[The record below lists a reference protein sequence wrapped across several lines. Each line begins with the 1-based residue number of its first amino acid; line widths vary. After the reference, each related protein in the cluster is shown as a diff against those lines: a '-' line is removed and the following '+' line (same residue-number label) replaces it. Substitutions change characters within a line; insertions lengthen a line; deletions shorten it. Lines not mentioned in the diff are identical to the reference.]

1 MQSSY
6 KTILTG
12 ITVFVLTWLV
22 AIVGYSVAGWNLSDA
37 IYMTTITIFGVGY
50 GEVRPVTGPGLRF
63 FTMFVIIA
71 GCSSTAYVVGGFV
84 QMLAEGQINRVLGAH
99 RMTKGIADLSNHTLL
114 CGYGRVGQQLAK
126 ELLAAGQKFVI
137 IDTNLERL
145 REAEE
150 LGCLVLVGDCTEEDV
165 LKMGGIDRARFVA
178 SVLSDDA
185 ANVFLTLTARDLN
198 SAVQIIARAENPAT
212 EKKLLRSGANRVVLP
227 TAIGATKIA
236 NLISRPS
243 AETMLMDEA
252 GVMALNEQLESIGLK
267 IQEFPVGANSTLEG
281 QALSRVEA
289 SSKGGFVIVAIQR
302 ADGTLL
308 RHPGRETILS
318 SGDVL
323 MVMARSE
330 NLDQLKLATSSRKLA
345 NYRGRAV

>member
-1 MQSSY
+1 M
-6 KTILTG
+6 G
-12 ITVFVLTWLV
+12 
-22 AIVGYSVAGWNLSDA
+22 
-37 IYMTTITIFGVGY
+37 
-50 GEVRPVTGPGLRF
+50 
-63 FTMFVIIA
+63 VIIA

-84 QMLAEGQINRVLGAH
+84 QMLAEGQINRVLGAR
-99 RMTKGIADLSNHTLL
+99 RMTKGIAGLSEHTLL

-145 REAEE
+145 REAEA

-165 LKMGGIDRARFVA
+165 LKMGGIDKARVVA

-198 SAVQIIARAENPAT
+198 PTIQIIARAESPAT

-243 AETMLMDEA
+243 SENMLMDEA
-252 GVMALNEQLESIGLK
+252 SVYALNEQIEPIGLR
-267 IQEFPVGANSTLEG
+267 IQEFSVAIDSTLAG
-281 QALSRVEA
+281 SPLSRVE
-289 SSKGGFVIVAIQR
+289 SSNQGGFVIVAVQR
-302 ADGTLL
+302 PDGTLL
-308 RHPGRETILS
+308 RQPARETILAA
-318 SGDVL
+318 GDVL
-323 MVMARSE
+323 MVMGRS
-330 NLDQLKLATSSRKLA
+330 DRMQQLKLSAAARRKSSF
-345 NYRGRAV
+345 RGQSV

>member
-1 MQSSY
+1 MQSSAR
-6 KTILTG
+6 TIIYGLT
-12 ITVFVLTWLV
+12 FFCLTWIV
-22 AIVGYSVAGWNLSDA
+22 AIVGYWSAGWGLLDA
-37 IYMTTITIFGVGY
+37 VYMTTITIFGVGY
-50 GEVRPVTGPGLRF
+50 GEVRPMTDPRLRI

-84 QMLAEGQINRVLGAH
+84 QMLAEGQINRVLGAR
-99 RMTKGIADLSNHTLL
+99 RMTKGISQLSNHTLL

-126 ELLAAGQKFVI
+126 ELLAAHQKFVI

-145 REAEE
+145 REAEA
-150 LGCLVLVGDCTEEDV
+150 LGCLVLVGDCTEEEV
-165 LKMGGIDRARFVA
+165 LKLAGIDRARVVA

-198 SAVQIIARAENPAT
+198 ATVQIIARAESPST

-243 AETMLMDEA
+243 MEAMLMDDS

-267 IQEFPVGANSTLEG
+267 IQEFPVGANSNLAG
-281 QALSRVEA
+281 NPLSRIEA
-289 SSKGGFVIVAIQR
+289 NTKGGYVIVAIQR
-302 ADGTLL
+302 LDGSLL
-308 RHPGRETILS
+308 RQPDRDTMLAE
-318 SGDVL
+318 GDVL
-323 MVMARSE
+323 MVMGHASQLE
-330 NLDQLKLATSSRKLA
+330 HLKLHSTTRQVAS
-345 NYRGRAV
+345 YRGRNV